1 MKAEMRRT
9 LAREPFEKKIAKTE
23 QLIRLAKEFPRRQT
37 SAGQKDDLAK
47 EEAII
52 SAIRDR
58 TALEFFYNGQP
69 RIVEPQTYGIST
81 AGHPI
86 LRGYQRGGG
95 SSSGYTKGLRLF
107 EVRKMSKVRLTSE
120 RFGEARSEHN
130 PSDTAMSKVIISLP
144 RPKQ

>member
-1 MKAEMRRT
+1 MKAQIRQS

-69 RIVEPQTYGIST
+69 RIVEPQTYGINT
-81 AGHPI
+81 AGQPS

-120 RFGEARSEHN
+120 RFAEARPEHN
-130 PSDTAMSKVIISLP
+130 PGDTAMSKVIISLP